1 MIINL
6 PLSIS
11 SEPSSITKGKISY
24 ATIGLILYQS
34 IKCKYYL
41 ISNPIICIVH
51 NPMY

>member
-11 SEPSSITKGKISY
+11 SEPSSITVGKMSHT
-24 ATIGLILYQS
+24 TIASGLILYQAN
-34 IKCKYYL
+34 YYL
-41 ISNPIICIVH
+41 ISNPIVCIAH